1 MHIKWEIFNKNRSND
16 HPNEKHTETLGTQII
31 NTFCLGM
38 KL

>member
-1 MHIKWEIFNKNRSND
+1 MHIKWEIFNKNRSNE
-16 HPNEKHTETLGTQII
+16 PNEKHTETLGTQII